1 MSNSDGEVVP
11 GRPVLVDERGR
22 PVKKDDVEVA
32 LATQADLRAY
42 TDANRKLGEMQVPV
56 LVSNDRPNERLF
68 VAVLDG
74 TGNDMNDP
82 SKGARTGVAQIHQ
95 EIQEQRA
102 GGVTNVASGY
112 VNGPGTGAYS
122 NWSTDGATGHTFQE
136 RAETMYRQFTEQS
149 AKWLK
154 ENPNADIRVAAI
166 GFSRG
171 AEEAAYFT
179 RLVDE
184 RGIQDPTGAKYK
196 TTHDGLITSVEYTKP
211 PLVAPGEVK
220 QAAMLMDPVATGDPR
235 NYDRRLP
242 PTVVSALQITA
253 RDETRD
259 QFVGTPHLPAGFS
272 DGNRSLNITV
282 PGAHSDIGDGYF
294 ANGLGTRNTNMA
306 KQYLNGLVDNDK
318 PLLALRPEAQGL
330 SPNTS
335 NVIHDSER
343 HMPKV
348 YTRMGFDKDGVRD
361 TNLQLGPPE
370 YDYINTGRGAVRV
383 QMPPSEENRRRE
395 PIDPKLTEGLDYR
408 ALPLAPTPGT
418 PSPDRAAAQPQN
430 GASPTLVEPG
440 HPGNPM
446 YKQALQGI
454 ETSPNIP
461 PNSMDA
467 DQRSRAAAALT
478 ATAVEGQDPLKRI
491 DTVLL
496 NRNAD
501 RLIAMEGGVND
512 AAQKL
517 KTVPLDQALN
527 TSVHEYTKRVEVALD
542 EQTRTQRAPAP
553 QQDAPTVAAPSR

>member
-430 GASPTLVEPG
+430 GTPPTLVEPG